1 MSWLKEGYG
10 HYRFFLERDI
20 VWTLHLHLLRTV
32 EEMHLSYNVY
42 SGHRMTISNQIS
54 ADLVILAED
63 GSVDVVAEFKYEP
76 PHRRT
81 DFAAP
86 NAKPKWPVVEWKDV
100 EADVVRVKSFV
111 TDGSAST
118 GYAVFIDEG
127 GYFRWRQ
134 PPPGSEWRDWLPSD
148 PTQPPVSIL
157 WSQVETPAP
166 SLTRNQAG

>member
-10 HYRFFLERDI
+10 HYRFFQERDI

-42 SGHRMTISNQIS
+42 SGHRMTISKQIS

-76 PHRRT
+76 SHRRT

-100 EADVVRVKSFV
+100 EADVARVKSFV

-134 PPPGSEWRDWLPSD
+134 PPPGSEWRDWPPSD

-157 WSQVETPAP
+157 WSKVETHAP
-166 SLTRNQAG
+166 SLTPHQAE